1 MFSPNNETMNIV
13 LNIRGDVND
22 FYEFV
27 RTFLYHTKIT
37 GSNLLALKF
46 KYVI

>member
-1 MFSPNNETMNIV
+1 MDMIMAIV
-13 LNIRGDVND
+13 LNVRGDVKD
-22 FYEFV
+22 LYEFV

-37 GSNLLALKF
+37 GSNLIALKF